1 MGRTWLYRNERL
13 HGADSRDRHLPRSPS
28 RVSNTCLPTTL
39 ATTGAEAELSQ
50 YYRQYS
56 EPSLNVISVN
66 ISEVPQ
72 DERPFVPLQQE
83 RDRSGLG

>member
-1 MGRTWLYRNERL
+1 MSDFTEPIPETDTPPPEPQPSLQ
-13 HGADSRDRHLPRSPS
+13 HLPSHHAGHHWS
-28 RVSNTCLPTTL
+28 RGRALTILQTV
-39 ATTGAEAELSQ
+39 
-50 YYRQYS
+50 YS